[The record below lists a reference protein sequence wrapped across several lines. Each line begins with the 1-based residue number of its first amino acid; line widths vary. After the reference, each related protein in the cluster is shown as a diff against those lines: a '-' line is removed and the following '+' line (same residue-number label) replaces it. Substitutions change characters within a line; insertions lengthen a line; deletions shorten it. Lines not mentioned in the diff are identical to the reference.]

1 MYGKGENIYK
11 VATDKCVVTKIY
23 EQLIQLNIKKT
34 NNPIK
39 KMSRRSKETFLQRI
53 HTDSQQ
59 AHEKMP
65 NIVNYQRNA
74 NQKYNEVPPHTG
86 QNGHH

>member
-1 MYGKGENIYK
+1 MHSKGNYKQIEKLMYGKGENIYK

-39 KMSRRSKETFLQRI
+39 KELGI
-53 HTDSQQ
+53 D
-59 AHEKMP
+59 
-65 NIVNYQRNA
+65 IVTPLYI
-74 NQKYNEVPPHTG
+74 K
-86 QNGHH
+86 